1 MSCKLTVF
9 LVDGCDV
16 ILLCVFF
23 RSWSVPL
30 QGSCTPAGAETTR
43 FDLQYQNCDDRI
55 CIIQAG
61 WRSIMM
67 PCCVCVC
74 VCVFGSTR
82 SWLTWGFGCEMQSP
96 PWRRTPCSWYPPWWS
111 GRQRE
116 TDTHWCRRTHTST
129 RRWAFFFLKLPLG
142 VFCHLFL
149 SQRNWCPV
157 SWLHPHAES
166 SANQVEPLDS
176 KVTEDDTS
184 NLPTCYTLDD
194 VLFMSVS
201 CVSSTGSSSHAVA
214 LSRDVDQL
222 QEIKKRVDVLPLGR

>member
-1 MSCKLTVF
+1 MAVMLFYFVFSSGADRCPCREAAHRPEQKRPGSIYSIKTVMTEYVSYRLTDAVSWCRT
-9 LVDGCDV
+9 V
-16 ILLCVFF
+16 CV
-23 RSWSVPL
+23 S
-30 QGSCTPAGAETTR
+30 
-43 FDLQYQNCDDRI
+43 
-55 CIIQAG
+55 
-61 WRSIMM
+61 
-67 PCCVCVC
+67 VCVC
-74 VCVFGSTR
+74 LGRPGRDWHEALAAKCNLHPDGERPAADIHPGGAGGSVR
-82 SWLTWGFGCEMQSP
+82 P
-96 PWRRTPCSWYPPWWS
+96 
-111 GRQRE
+111 
-116 TDTHWCRRTHTST
+116 THTDAGEHT
-129 RRWAFFFLKLPLG
+129 HLLVAELFFFLKLPFG

-157 SWLHPHAES
+157 SWLHPHAKS

-201 CVSSTGSSSHAVA
+201 CFSSTGSSSHAVA

>member
-1 MSCKLTVF
+1 MAVMLFYFVFSSGADRCPCREAAHRPEQKRPGSIYSIKTVMTEYVSYR
-9 LVDGCDV
+9 LADAV
-16 ILLCVFF
+16 
-23 RSWSVPL
+23 SW
-30 QGSCTPAGAETTR
+30 CRA
-43 FDLQYQNCDDRI
+43 
-55 CIIQAG
+55 
-61 WRSIMM
+61 
-67 PCCVCVC
+67 VCVS

-111 GRQRE
+111 GQQRE

-129 RRWAFFFLKLPLG
+129 RRWAFFFLKLPFG

-201 CVSSTGSSSHAVA
+201 CFSSTGSSSHAVA